1 MHRFI
6 IFIMG
11 GAIAA
16 LAVAVV
22 SISAVAVIAQ
32 TMALLAQCLVALGLF
47 GFGVVIVGGLALR
60 QRVFQ
65 VYLARRLLGADAD
78 RLLIESHDDRVET
91 LPEMFP
97 RQQAWLPPTRTMAQ
111 TPQPPTLRPL
121 PTLPVMPQGW
131 GFDEE
136 D

>member
-22 SISAVAVIAQ
+22 SLSAVAIVSQA
-32 TMALLAQCLVALGLF
+32 MALMSQCLIALGLF
-47 GFGVVIVGGLALR
+47 GLGVVIVGSRALR

-65 VYLARRLLGADAD
+65 VYLARQLLGADAD
-78 RLLIESHDDRVET
+78 RLLIESHGDRVET

-97 RQQAWLPPTRTMAQ
+97 QQQAWLPPARPMAQ
-111 TPQPPTLRPL
+111 TSQPPTLRPL
-121 PTLPVMPQGW
+121 PTLPVMPHGW